1 MHGNDEAL
9 FYNTTWPPMQKAL
22 CGEGAPNLFL
32 SSALFD
38 LARSEVFA
46 EDDPRIA
53 IAAELTDRGAKS
65 TNASTSGGLSKTQMK
80 FFAGEFGSSV
90 FQGVNEKGD
99 PFLTVYAK
107 IWKCGNNQ
115 IRFMEKKLFKHVNG
129 TYTDHLQLSQT
140 LGKFI
145 PNMYDSGDEYDANAN
160 TNTNMPPPCIYTAI
174 RDPISHFLSG
184 YNEVEVRQLGEYN
197 NQSHPDWPTHSKP
210 APYHRK
216 YPYSNESSDLR
227 KHRFKAFVEDL
238 LLEDPT
244 FGSNYVYSHFFAMS
258 RILVILKKYNLGL
271 TGYIPQ
277 LDNIT
282 STWPSFVSSECAN
295 FPAKESI
302 PIMTKQGQHRSSRDR
317 LGLYQAAKEVW
328 KEDGPISRSLCL
340 LHAFDYA
347 CFQDLP
353 EKIPSLCRSVYQDY
367 AETIVRVGTKNYF
380 TYSKQKQQEQA
391 NQ

>member
-1 MHGNDEAL
+1 
-9 FYNTTWPPMQKAL
+9 MQKAL
-22 CGEGAPNLFL
+22 CGEGAPNLLL
-32 SSALFD
+32 SSVLFD

-53 IAAELTDRGAKS
+53 AELTDTKN
-65 TNASTSGGLSKTQMK
+65 TNTNTSGGISKTQMK
-80 FFAGEFGSSV
+80 FFAGEFGSSSV

-99 PFLTVYAK
+99 PFVTVYAK

-115 IRFMEKKLFKHVNG
+115 IRFMEKKLFKHLNG
-129 TYTDHLQLSQT
+129 TYTDNLQLSHI
-140 LGKFI
+140 LGRFLRNI
-145 PNMYDSGDEYDANAN
+145 YESGDDAI
-160 TNTNMPPPCIYTAI
+160 MPPPCIYTAI

-227 KHRFKAFVEDL
+227 RHRFEAFVEDL
-238 LLEDPT
+238 LLEEPT
-244 FGSNYVYSHFFAMS
+244 FGNNYVYSHFFAMS
-258 RILVILKKYNLGL
+258 RILVILKKYNSGL

-282 STWPSFVSSECAN
+282 ATWPSFLSSECAN
-295 FPAKESI
+295 FPSKESI
-302 PIMTKQGQHRSSRDR
+302 PAMTKQGQHRSSRDR

-328 KEDGPISRSLCL
+328 QEEGPVARSLCL

-347 CFQDLP
+347 CFEDLP
-353 EKIPSLCRSVYQDY
+353 EKIPSLCRSVYQDH

-380 TYSKQKQQEQA
+380 TYSKGGG
-391 NQ
+391 